1 MLNKKSNNTKLI
13 METWRRFMNEGTD
26 ITKQMTDM
34 GHEAWRAGFTKNNGE
49 TPRFKPVPGNQS
61 LEELQSQGFEGLEVI
76 DGVVNQNINQPAN
89 KIVPALNHKL
99 NGAPAVGYNKA
110 MNKIQ
115 ISSTKDIEKLAD
127 EFHKVWMECNSW
139 QKDNSPEMFVPY
151 SQLSSELKI
160 KDLEQ
165 VELAIKIMYGENS
178 EEHKLW
184 DQAMNEQ
191 LNYNK

>member
-13 METWRRFMNEGTD
+13 METWRRFINEGTD

-34 GHEAWRAGFTKNNGE
+34 GHEAWREGFVKKNGE
-49 TPRFKPVPGNQS
+49 KTTRFKPVPGNPS
-61 LEELQSQGFEGLEVI
+61 LEDLQSQGFEGLEVI
-76 DGVVNQNINQPAN
+76 DGAVNQNINQPAS

-115 ISSTKDIEKLAD
+115 VNTVEDVEKLAD
-127 EFHKVWMECNSW
+127 EFHKVWMDCNSW
-139 QKDNSPEMFVPY
+139 QKSNSPEMFVPY
-151 SQLSSELKI
+151 EQLSRELKI

-178 EEHKLW
+178 KEHELLQ
-184 DQAMNEQ
+184 QAM
-191 LNYNK
+191 KVA